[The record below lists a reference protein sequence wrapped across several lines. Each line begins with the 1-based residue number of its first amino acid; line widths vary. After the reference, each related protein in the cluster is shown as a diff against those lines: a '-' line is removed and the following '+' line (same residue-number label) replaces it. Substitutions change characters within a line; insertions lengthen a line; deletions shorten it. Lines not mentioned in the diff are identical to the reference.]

1 MPVLTQIDTI
11 FNLFFSEKRR
21 KQFES
26 LIFVTAIL
34 AFITHFLLLVLG
46 NKGMLPF
53 NFYGKDHYVNPLSA
67 IYTPFTIILLYEIF
81 LLIYYLPK
89 SITIYLGK
97 QYEIIALIMVR
108 KIFEDLS
115 YFPDY
120 IGAEGNEAVINLLLT
135 FVGLI
140 LLFLFIFLYYKLSG
154 SKKERVQCKNR
165 TELMFVASKRVLAIG
180 LLVLF
185 AFLFVKSLFD
195 LKNLALTIENSVY
208 ALKTINNIFFSD
220 FFTALILTEVLL
232 LLLTFNLSDKFNKV
246 VRNSGFI
253 ISTILL
259 KMSFMAEG
267 ITNVAI
273 VLVAIIFGIAILGIH
288 KLFENKLK

>member
-1 MPVLTQIDTI
+1 MI
-11 FNLFFSEKRR
+11 F
-21 KQFES
+21 
-26 LIFVTAIL
+26 ITAIV
-34 AFITHFLLLVLG
+34 AFIAHFILLVLG
-46 NKGMLPF
+46 NEGMLPISI
-53 NFYGKDHYVNPLSA
+53 YDKDHYVNPLSA

-97 QYEIIALIMVR
+97 QYEIITLIMIR

-115 YFPDY
+115 YFPEY
-120 IGAEGNEAVINLLLT
+120 IGAEDKGAVINLLLT
-135 FVGLI
+135 FAGLI

-154 SKKERVQCKNR
+154 DKKERKQCKSR
-165 TELMFVASKRVLAIG
+165 TELTFVASKKVLAMG
-180 LLVLF
+180 LLLLF
-185 AFLFVKSLFD
+185 VFLFVKSLFD
-195 LKNLALTIENSVY
+195 LKDLTLTIENSVY
-208 ALKTINNIFFSD
+208 ALKTINNMFFSD

-267 ITNVAI
+267 LTNVII
-273 VLVAIIFGIAILGIH
+273 VLVAIVFGITILGIH
-288 KLFENKLK
+288 RLFEKKLNG